1 MKKFGKK
8 YLFTFGLIIILIII
22 SIFIFQSWQDNTK
35 IINQATINETIF
47 PNNTNTEIARETK
60 EKGEPDHIS
69 IPDVDIE
76 IPIIYITQEENN
88 EEGYQAALANG
99 VVQYPG
105 TAIPGEY
112 GNPYI
117 FGHSSDFF
125 WKDGD
130 YKEIFKSIIDLP
142 LDTIIRITNHEGD
155 LFVYKVI
162 ETKIV
167 GPDEVSVLDQQ
178 NYERQILTLQTSWPL
193 GTALKRYLVIAELD
207 PEATYKSKE

>member
-1 MKKFGKK
+1 MKKFSKK
-8 YLFTFGLIIILIII
+8 YIFTFILIIILIIVGI
-22 SIFIFQSWQDNTK
+22 YIFKSWQDNTK
-35 IINQATINETIF
+35 IINQATINETVF
-47 PNNTNTEIARETK
+47 PNNTNVVTDRETK
-60 EKGEPDHIS
+60 EKGIPDHIS
-69 IPDVDIE
+69 IPDVKIE
-76 IPIIYITQEENN
+76 VPIIYITKEENN
-88 EEGYQAALANG
+88 EEGYQTALANG

-130 YKEIFKSIIDLP
+130 YKEIFKPIIDIP

-155 LFVYKVI
+155 LFIYKII

-167 GPDEVSVLDQQ
+167 GPNEVSVLDQQ

-207 PEATYKSKE
+207 QEATYISE

>member
-1 MKKFGKK
+1 MPK
-8 YLFTFGLIIILIII
+8 
-22 SIFIFQSWQDNTK
+22 
-35 IINQATINETIF
+35 ETIF
-47 PNNTNTEIARETK
+47 SNNTNIKVNLETK
-60 EKGEPDHIS
+60 EKGEPDYIY

-76 IPIIYITQEENN
+76 VPIVYIAQEENN

-99 VVQYPG
+99 VVHYPG

-125 WKDGD
+125 WKEGS
-130 YKEIFKSIIDLP
+130 YKEVFKPIIDIP
-142 LDTIIRITNHEGD
+142 LDTIIKITNHEGD
-155 LFVYKVI
+155 LFIYKII

-193 GTALKRYLVIAELD
+193 GTALKRYLVIAKLD
-207 PEATYKSKE
+207 PEATYISEE

>member
-1 MKKFGKK
+1 MKKIGKK
-8 YLFTFGLIIILIII
+8 YIFTFILVIILIIVG
-22 SIFIFQSWQDNTK
+22 IFIFKSWQDSPT
-35 IINQATINETIF
+35 IIQKANINETIF
-47 PNNTNTEIARETK
+47 PNNTNSTVALETK
-60 EKGEPDHIS
+60 EKGEPDYIY
-69 IPDVDIE
+69 IPDVNIKV
-76 IPIIYITQEENN
+76 PIIYITQEENN
-88 EEGYQAALANG
+88 EEGYQTALENG

-125 WKDGD
+125 WKEGS
-130 YKEIFKSIIDLP
+130 YKEIFKPIIDIP

-155 LFVYKVI
+155 LFIYKII

-207 PEATYKSKE
+207 PKATYKSEE

>member
-1 MKKFGKK
+1 MKNFGKR
-8 YLFTFGLIIILIII
+8 YLFTFGLIIIL
-22 SIFIFQSWQDNTK
+22 SIVSFFVFQSWQDNTE
-35 IINQATINETIF
+35 IINQAIIDETIF
-47 PNNTNTEIARETK
+47 PNNTNIKVNLETK
-60 EKGEPDHIS
+60 EKGKPDYIY

-76 IPIIYITQEENN
+76 VPIIYITEEENN
-88 EEGYQAALANG
+88 EVGYQAALANG

-125 WKDGD
+125 WKEGD
-130 YKEIFKSIIDLP
+130 YKEIFKQIIDIP
-142 LDTIIRITNHEGD
+142 LDTIIRITNHRGD
-155 LFVYKVI
+155 LFIYKVI

-167 GPDEVSVLDQQ
+167 GPNEVSVLDQQ

-207 PEATYKSKE
+207 PDATYKYEE

>member
-1 MKKFGKK
+1 MKKIARR

-22 SIFIFQSWQDNTK
+22 SFFVFQSWQDNTE

-47 PNNTNTEIARETK
+47 SNNTNIKVNLETK
-60 EKGEPDHIS
+60 EKGEPDYIY

-76 IPIIYITQEENN
+76 VPIVYIAQEENN

-99 VVQYPG
+99 VVHYPG

-125 WKDGD
+125 WKEGS
-130 YKEIFKSIIDLP
+130 YKEVFKPIIDIP
-142 LDTIIRITNHEGD
+142 LDTIIKITNHEGD
-155 LFVYKVI
+155 LFIYKII

-193 GTALKRYLVIAELD
+193 GTALKRYLVIAKLD
-207 PEATYKSKE
+207 PEATYISEE